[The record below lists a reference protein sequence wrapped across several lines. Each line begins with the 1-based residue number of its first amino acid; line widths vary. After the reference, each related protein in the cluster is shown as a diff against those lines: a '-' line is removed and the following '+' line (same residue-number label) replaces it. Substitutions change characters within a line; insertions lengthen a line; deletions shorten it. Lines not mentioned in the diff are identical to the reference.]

1 MLAPSGGMTAMLS
14 IDGTPVAF
22 IGATRWYATPF
33 LASLT
38 SLEERTAIV
47 ALCDRMT
54 ARGPNAAATSQAPAE
69 PAEPGQTRCTVCNC
83 RTAVTP
89 PERAQGDAD
98 HAPRASERGS

>member
-1 MLAPSGGMTAMLS
+1 MTTMLS
-14 IDGTPVAF
+14 IDDTPIAF
-22 IGATRWYATPF
+22 IGATRWYPTPC

-38 SLEERTAIV
+38 SPEERAAIV

-54 ARGPNAAATSQAPAE
+54 ARDPNAAATSQVPAE

-89 PERAQGDAD
+89 PERGSDDAG
-98 HAPRASERGS
+98 HAPRASERGL

>member
-1 MLAPSGGMTAMLS
+1 MIS
-14 IDGTPVAF
+14 IDGTPVVF
-22 IGATRWYATPF
+22 IGATRWYATEF

-38 SLEERTAIV
+38 NPEERAAIV

-89 PERAQGDAD
+89 PEHGSDDAG